1 MLAIKFRRQG
11 KKHQASYRIV
21 VAEKRSKM
29 RGRFVDDLGWF
40 DPHSKKFD
48 IKKEKVEHWMKV
60 GAKPTDSVH
69 NLLVRAEV
77 IKAPKISVH
86 SRKPKKSKKE
96 TPAPESQSS
105 DKKVGE
111 TEIKESVKPE
121 EVKKEEE
128 KTTKEKPKEKTES
141 KPEQKAESEVKEE
154 QEDDPAAAG
163 ETAAAEP
170 SDEKKE
176 KSKEG

>member
-11 KKHQASYRIV
+11 KKHQASYRVV

-48 IKKEKVEHWMKV
+48 LKKEKVEHWIKV

-77 IKAPKISVH
+77 IKDPKIAVH
-86 SRKPKKSKKE
+86 STKKKKKKE
-96 TPAPESQSS
+96 EHAADEAKTGKEKVKAEPVAEVKEEVASTPVKENKEEVKPEE
-105 DKKVGE
+105 KKKEKSEEKESEPEQKTE
-111 TEIKESVKPE
+111 TEIKE
-121 EVKKEEE
+121 KKESASSADKGEE
-128 KTTKEKPKEKTES
+128 KN
-141 KPEQKAESEVKEE
+141 
-154 QEDDPAAAG
+154 
-163 ETAAAEP
+163 
-170 SDEKKE
+170 KK
-176 KSKEG
+176 G